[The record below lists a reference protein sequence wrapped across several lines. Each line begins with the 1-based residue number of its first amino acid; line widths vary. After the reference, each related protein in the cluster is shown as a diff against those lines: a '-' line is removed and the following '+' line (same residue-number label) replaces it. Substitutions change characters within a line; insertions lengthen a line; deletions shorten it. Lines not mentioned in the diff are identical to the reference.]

1 MRLLHCIHSVNPA
14 GGGPIEGVKQL
25 SLVTTAAGHPAE
37 VASLDDPAAPWLA
50 TCPVPLH
57 ALGPGRLK
65 YGWSPRFVPW
75 LRAQRHRF
83 DAVIVNGLWQYHAV
97 GVRRALRAGGPPYF
111 VQPHG
116 MLDPWFRRAYPLKHF
131 KKRLYWPWADYRVLR
146 DAAAVLFTSEE
157 ERRRARESFTPYR
170 CTERVVGYGTP
181 GPPPGDP
188 EPARRHFAARWPE
201 TAGKRCL
208 LHLGRLHPKKGTD
221 LVLRAF
227 AARRA
232 AAPAA
237 ERGAWHLIVAGP
249 AEGAYGRD
257 LPALARQLGLEGGV
271 TWTGPVADGLK
282 WGAFHQAE
290 ALVLPSHQEN
300 FGVVV
305 AESLACGRPV
315 LISDQVNI
323 WREIAADG
331 AGFVDTDDC
340 AGTDRL
346 LARWQALDAEERRA
360 MGGRARRC
368 FAARFGIAAAADR
381 LLATLAPFGPGAVP
395 PA

>member
-14 GGGPIEGVKQL
+14 GGGPIEGVKQIARVHL
-25 SLVTTAAGHPAE
+25 AAGHAVE

-50 TCPVPLH
+50 TCPLPLH

-75 LRAQRHRF
+75 LRAQRGRF

-111 VQPHG
+111 VYPHG
-116 MLDPWFRRAYPLKHF
+116 MLDPWFKRAYPLKHV
-131 KKRLYWPWADYRVLR
+131 KKWLYWPWADYRVLR
-146 DAAAVLFTSEE
+146 DAAAVLFTGEE
-157 ERRRARESFTPYR
+157 ERRRARESFALYR
-170 CTERVVGYGTP
+170 CTERVVQYGTP

-188 EPARRHFAARWPE
+188 EPARRSFASRWPA

-221 LVLRAF
+221 LVLQAF

-232 AAPAA
+232 ALPPA

-249 AEGAYGRD
+249 AEGAYGRT
-257 LPALARQLGLEGGV
+257 LPALARQLGLDDAV
-271 TWTGPVADGLK
+271 TWTGPVADDLK

-290 ALVLPSHQEN
+290 ALLLPSHQEN

-305 AESLACGRPV
+305 AEALACGRPV
-315 LISDQVNI
+315 LLSDQVNI
-323 WREIAADG
+323 WREIVADD
-331 AGFVDTDDC
+331 AGLADTDDL
-340 AGTDRL
+340 AGTARL
-346 LARWQALDAEERRA
+346 LARWAALTAEERQA
-360 MGGRARRC
+360 MGTRARRC
-368 FAARFGIAAAADR
+368 FATRFGIEAAAAS
-381 LLATLAPFGPGAVP
+381 LLAAMAPFVRER
-395 PA
+395 